1 MMEHTV
7 PSEPIVG
14 FTLTSL
20 RQSYIYVFMH
30 VEPLIPKR
38 IIDDVLTDCRLDYVD
53 VVRMVHYFVLA
64 LLFFFLF
71 YHNEHRSMSL
81 FDICLTFNL
90 QKIRFIHEFEQ
101 DSAFMENKTIDL
113 LLNSLLFDEWVY
125 LKGETIHL

>member
-7 PSEPIVG
+7 PSEPVVG

-20 RQSYIYVFMH
+20 RQSFMH

-38 IIDDVLTDCRLDYVD
+38 IIDDVLTVDYVD

-71 YHNEHRSMSL
+71 YHDEHRPMSL

-90 QKIRFIHEFEQ
+90 QKLRLVHEFEQ
-101 DSAFMENKTIDL
+101 DSALMEVKTIDL
-113 LLNSLLFDEWVY
+113 LLDSLLFDERVY

>member
-7 PSEPIVG
+7 PSKPIVG

-20 RQSYIYVFMH
+20 RQSFMH
-30 VEPLIPKR
+30 VEPLVPKG
-38 IIDDVLTDCRLDYVD
+38 IIDDVLTVDYVD

-71 YHNEHRSMSL
+71 YHDEHRSMSL
-81 FDICLTFNL
+81 FNICLTFNL
-90 QKIRFIHEFEQ
+90 QKLRLVHEFEQ
-101 DSAFMENKTIDL
+101 DSALMEVKTIDL
-113 LLNSLLFDEWVY
+113 LLDSLLFDERVY